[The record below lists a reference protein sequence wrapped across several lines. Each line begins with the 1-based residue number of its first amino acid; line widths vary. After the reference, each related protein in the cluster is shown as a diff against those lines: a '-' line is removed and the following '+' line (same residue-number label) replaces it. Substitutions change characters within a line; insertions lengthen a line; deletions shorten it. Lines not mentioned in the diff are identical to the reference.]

1 VPPELTGTIPVGVR
15 ARQQAFAMPKE
26 RLATFSDGVVAIL
39 VTIMVLELDVPHES
53 TWDALRPIVPR
64 FLVFALSFVYIAI
77 YWNNHHHLINAADRV
92 NGAILWANL
101 HLLFWLA
108 LVPWATAWMGENDFD
123 ALPVAIYGVL
133 LLLAALAYYVLQTLI
148 VREHGRD
155 SALARS
161 LGRDVKGKVSPV
173 LYVVAIASALLSRW
187 ISLAL
192 YVTVALM
199 WLVPDRRLA
208 PLARTEGG

>member
-1 VPPELTGTIPVGVR
+1 
-15 ARQQAFAMPKE
+15 MPKE

-39 VTIMVLELDVPHES
+39 VTIMVLELEVPHES

-77 YWNNHHHLINAADRV
+77 YWNNHHHLINAADRI

-148 VREHGRD
+148 VREHGTD

-161 LGRDVKGKVSPV
+161 LGRDVKGKISPV
-173 LYVVAIASALLSRW
+173 LYVTAIVAAMLSRW

-208 PLARTEGG
+208 PLARAEGE